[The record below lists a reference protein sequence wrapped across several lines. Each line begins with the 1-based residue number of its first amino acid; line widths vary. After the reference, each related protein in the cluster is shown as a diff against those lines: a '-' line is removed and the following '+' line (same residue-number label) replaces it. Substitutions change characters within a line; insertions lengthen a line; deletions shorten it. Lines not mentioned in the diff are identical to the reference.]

1 MKRAKEIE
9 RREANRDI
17 KNADA
22 VNIVRTGEKIREG

>member
-9 RREANRDI
+9 RIREGNGEI

-22 VNIVRTGEKIREG
+22 VNIVRTG